1 MPGWQTLGEQDSN
14 SCCGFLSVFKRVS
27 FGKATGLAL
36 LCQSLQKSS
45 MALEQAKERET
56 KDATLILDLLFY
68 WLFII
73 SIVKKTF

>member
-1 MPGWQTLGEQDSN
+1 
-14 SCCGFLSVFKRVS
+14 
-27 FGKATGLAL
+27 
-36 LCQSLQKSS
+36 